1 MRGPGH
7 WLTALVALVAM
18 SGLAAA
24 AAPEELLESAKGA
37 FERKD
42 YRTAER
48 LARQAVAAK
57 PKAQVKVDAWLML
70 IDSLTEQGNLP
81 RAFQECESLLAAEPE
96 TKQHSD
102 ILAREL
108 RIGEGVAQSRARI
121 VFLRVQR
128 TQEGVEMLEKVVA
141 HAPFGPLAPQA
152 VFAIAEAHF
161 RGRDYTAAR
170 DQYDRVLKNYPDSDA
185 AGRARL
191 GRALCNYKLTGGP
204 AYDPE
209 PAQEAEKDIAILRRL
224 PGHEDLAA
232 RASELLDVR
241 IRGEYEAGLF
251 FFEHLNISG
260 GILYMGSVMANF
272 PDSPYADRARR
283 ILESIVAHY
292 YDTPYADQAQQILT
306 TGRVARPQEGGED
319 KR

>member
-1 MRGPGH
+1 MRGPGQ
-7 WLTALVALVAM
+7 WLAALVALAAM

-24 AAPEELLESAKGA
+24 ATPEDLLESAKGA

-42 YRTAER
+42 YRAAER
-48 LARQAVAAK
+48 LARQAVDAK
-57 PKAQVKVDAWLML
+57 PRSQVRVDAWLVL
-70 IDSLTEQGNLP
+70 IDSLMEEERLP
-81 RAFQECESLLAAEPE
+81 RAFQECESLLAAEPD

-108 RIGEGVAQSRARI
+108 RIGDAVARSKARI
-121 VFLRVQR
+121 LFLRVQR
-128 TQEGVEMLEKVVA
+128 TQEGAEMLEKVVA

-152 VFAIAEAHF
+152 VFAIAEAQY
-161 RGRDYTAAR
+161 RDLNYADAR
-170 DQYDRVLKNYPDSDA
+170 DQYDRVLKNFPDSDV

-232 RASELLDVR
+232 RASELVNLR

-260 GILYMGSVMANF
+260 GILYMGSIMANF

-283 ILESIVAHY
+283 ILESIIAHY
-292 YDTPYADQAQQILT
+292 YDTPYAEQAQQILT
-306 TGRVARPQEGGED
+306 AGRIARPKEGGED